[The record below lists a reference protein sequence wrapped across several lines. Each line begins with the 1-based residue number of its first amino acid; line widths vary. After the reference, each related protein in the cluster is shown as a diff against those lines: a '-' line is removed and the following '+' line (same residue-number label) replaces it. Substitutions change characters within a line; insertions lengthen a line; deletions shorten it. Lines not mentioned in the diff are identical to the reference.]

1 MEDSIKNDNK
11 INNKDL
17 IIKEYEQVLITY
29 RENIGVLGQIITF
42 LVVAN
47 VSVCAFAFEYNN
59 YYIFFPGGILMFILY
74 RANHR
79 GAQITLPVV
88 IRGLIIEEELGQR
101 GLMHYT
107 ILKINKYEKFSMVL
121 KENKLYERMDDP
133 HERFKNI
140 SLILNKFRNIT
151 LRFDLPFAISKSLTY
166 LVILVGIIQFLLFL
180 IAVLNKIEVLHWPLP
195 NLSGSK

>member
-1 MEDSIKNDNK
+1 MENSIKNDYK
-11 INNKDL
+11 TNNKDI

-59 YYIFFPGGILMFILY
+59 YYIFLPGAILMFILY

-133 HERFKNI
+133 QERFKNI

-166 LVILVGIIQFLLFL
+166 LVIFVGIIQFLLFF
-180 IAVLNKIEVLHWPLP
+180 IAVLNDMKVIHFTLP
-195 NLSGSK
+195 DLSGGK